1 MIAARSSRYLRS
13 RSFTRSDKVSKSC
26 GLLRPCRLL
35 ATAAT
40 VPDEAARALTKASP
54 LRRRQQNQGGT
65 MPPGYQAEIGDL
77 ATFEIPSY
85 VSCSTEDVAL
95 GKAMVAAWRKD
106 GILQVRM
113 DVESANIAS
122 EAFKTSQAFF
132 ALPPSEKASCVDDQS
147 FAGYVASGEEITDGV
162 ADYSEIFTVTKDLPL
177 SDPRVVARWPCHG
190 PCPWPNEAMQRI
202 IQRYMSCLSEYGDRI
217 LRLIALGLDLA
228 DPNTLTNLTSDG
240 WHHLRILR
248 FPKTGDENGKGRKGR
263 GIGSHTDY
271 GLLVIAAQN
280 DVGGLFVRRP
290 ADNEQYQNWIKST
303 AGLTEDDEKWVYVPP
318 HDGVFTVLPGTWMLI
333 NTPKVSPKRIQTDS
347 MCRRHDAALDQQL
360 SPSYFAQGRHEHS

>member
-1 MIAARSSRYLRS
+1 MIAARAPRYPHSRAFL
-13 RSFTRSDKVSKSC
+13 KSC
-26 GLLRPCRLL
+26 GLVRSCRPL
-35 ATAAT
+35 AIAAT
-40 VPDEAARALTKASP
+40 GPVEAVHLHARTKAP
-54 LRRRQQNQGGT
+54 LHTRRQQKQSGT

-85 VSCSTEDVAL
+85 VRCSTEDVAL
-95 GKAMVAAWRKD
+95 GKAMVDAWRKD

-113 DVESANIAS
+113 DAESANIAS
-122 EAFKTSQAFF
+122 EAFEASQAFF
-132 ALPPSEKASCVDDQS
+132 ALSPSQKANCVDDQS
-147 FAGYVASGEEITDGV
+147 FAGYVASGEEITNGI

-177 SDPRVVARWPCHG
+177 SDPRVVAGWPCHG
-190 PCPWPNEAMQRI
+190 PCPWPNEAMRKI
-202 IQRYMSCLSEYGDRI
+202 MQRYMGCLSEYGDHI

-303 AGLTEDDEKWVYVPP
+303 AGLTEDDEKWVHVPP
-318 HDGVFTVLPGTWMLI
+318 HDGVFTVLPGTWMPT
-333 NTPKVSPKRIQTDS
+333 NTPKVSPKRI
-347 MCRRHDAALDQQL
+347 
-360 SPSYFAQGRHEHS
+360 